1 MSDQFYV
8 RIRGRV
14 QGPYD
19 TDKLRS
25 LVRRGQLSRMHE
37 VSVDKK
43 TWKQA
48 GDFPELFTSPEVA
61 VAAPVSEPAKTTVHQ
76 ADAELELET
85 PVQDST
91 EWYYAKDQDQHGPIS
106 FEQLRTLVQAG
117 TISGENLVWEQ
128 RMKVW
133 APAKT
138 IPGLHAAPG
147 VSRGTTTSVT
157 ATESVVDNDTIR
169 TLSDTM
175 PWVSFLVISTLTIS
189 ICIAILGI
197 VSILIGVR
205 HGNLMVVSGGI
216 SLLIYAG
223 IGLWGGLLLGRYN
236 SGMKKF
242 MVSKVSKNFDK
253 AFRSLKTF
261 WMFLS
266 ILLIIVIVN
275 ALGLAIWVF
284 SAGMVAL

>member
-19 TDKLRS
+19 ADKLRS

-48 GDFPELFTSPEVA
+48 ADFPDLFTSPEVA
-61 VAAPVSEPAKTTVHQ
+61 VAATVSEPDRKTAHQ
-76 ADAELELET
+76 ADGELELEQ

-91 EWYYAKDQDQHGPIS
+91 EWYYAKDQDQHGPVS

-117 TISGENLVWEQ
+117 TVGGEDFVWEQ
-128 RMKVW
+128 RMKEW

-147 VSRGTTTSVT
+147 VSRGTTTSAT
-157 ATESVVDNDTIR
+157 STESVVDNDTIR

-189 ICIAILGI
+189 SCMVFLGI
-197 VSILIGVR
+197 VSVLLGVR
-205 HGNLMVVSGGI
+205 HDNSDNLLSGLV
-216 SLLIYAG
+216 LLVYAG
-223 IGLWGGLLLGRYN
+223 IGITGGILLGRYK
-236 SGMKKF
+236 SGMKRF
-242 MVSKVSKNFDK
+242 MASRASKHFDI

-261 WMFLS
+261 WIYVS
-266 ILLIIVIVN
+266 ILLIITLVIF
-275 ALGLAIWVF
+275 LGLAISVF
-284 SAGMVAL
+284 SIGLVGF